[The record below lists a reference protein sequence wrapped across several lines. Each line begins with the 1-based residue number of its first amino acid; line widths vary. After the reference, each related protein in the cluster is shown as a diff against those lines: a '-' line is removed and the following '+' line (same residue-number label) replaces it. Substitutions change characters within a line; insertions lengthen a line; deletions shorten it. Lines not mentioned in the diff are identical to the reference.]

1 MARPQPTIIMSTRLQ
16 DVNQLDILQADGLW
30 AVVYKDQPI
39 NVRKTVLTLQGESF
53 KYQRGTYP
61 SPAPARILAEKLNEL
76 FYCTDFAVVKI
87 L

>member
-1 MARPQPTIIMSTRLQ
+1 MARPQPTILMTTEYQ
-16 DVNQLDILQADGLW
+16 GVNQLDILKADGLW
-30 AVVYKDQPI
+30 AVVYRGQPI
-39 NVRKTVLTLQGESF
+39 NVRKTLLTLQGESF

-76 FYCTDFAVVKI
+76 FYCTDFAVVKV